1 MAEFRHPQ
9 PWICGHP
16 VPLGL
21 PSRPAFQA
29 MPAIAMVLVV
39 MLLGVLLWL
48 LHRTDQEEER
58 LTLIKDILWVEQNI
72 HFHLTSDEEKLGQLA
87 ADLGRRS
94 LSLDL
99 LENSARA
106 LIANNQEFD
115 RLLLR
120 GVDGRLSVSVPPSL
134 GEPSGSL
141 AGEQAPWWPAF
152 LLARSTG
159 RVAWSVPYL
168 IPGRGVVFEAH
179 VPIYQDHAFVAM
191 LVAVVSVDAMLTH
204 HVPWWVVEKY
214 KIEIIDSGG
223 AVLGAKTGV
232 ELVEPGA
239 SHQVR
244 LEPPGQGLAVVATV
258 YDAEGK
264 LARNVLAA
272 SIFILALLALSSLGL
287 VRRHVRRRLAAEKA
301 LGEEHA
307 FRKAMEDSLT
317 VGMRARDL
325 NGRVTYVNPAFCR
338 MVGWQADELV
348 GIIPPMPYWLTELLD
363 ETMRMHHRVLA
374 GNAPRDGFEIQFRRR
389 SGETFWA
396 LIYEAPLI
404 DANGRHTGWMAS
416 VVDITERKA
425 TEEMAHQQQEKLQRT
440 SRLITMGEM
449 ASTLAHELNQPLSAI
464 ASYATGCLNRLGAES
479 FHSEELRL
487 PLSKLVA
494 QAQRAGQIIRRVHDF
509 VRKSEPQLRACSMPG
524 LLADSLAFMEL
535 DAKKRGVAIVL
546 DAKSDSAI
554 VDGDKVLLEQVI
566 LNLARNGIEAM
577 SQLPAR
583 QRRLEVGLRAEDGQ
597 ALVTIRDFGPG
608 IAPDVLENLFQP
620 FFTTKEEG
628 MGMGLNICRSI
639 IEFHRG
645 RLWFEPH
652 PQGGSVF
659 LFSLPLRNA
668 A

>member
-1 MAEFRHPQ
+1 MPN
-9 PWICGHP
+9 
-16 VPLGL
+16 GL

-29 MPAIAMVLVV
+29 MPSIAMVLVV

-48 LHRTDQEEER
+48 LHRSDQEEER

-72 HFHLTSDEEKLGQLA
+72 HFHLTSDEEKLSQLA
-87 ADLGRRS
+87 GDLGRRS

-106 LIANNQEFD
+106 LIANNPEFE

-120 GVDGRLSVSVPPSL
+120 DVGGQVAVAVPPSL
-134 GEPSGSL
+134 GEPSGVA
-141 AGEQAPWWPAF
+141 AGEAAPWWPAF

-159 RVAWSVPYL
+159 RVAWSPPY
-168 IPGRGVVFEAH
+168 IVPGRGAAFEAH
-179 VPIYQDHAFVAM
+179 VPVYQDHAFVGM
-191 LVAVVSVDAMLTH
+191 VVAVVSVDAVLTH
-204 HVPWWVVEKY
+204 HVPWWVAEKY
-214 KIEIIDSGG
+214 KIEIVDSGG

-232 ELVEPGA
+232 ELAEPGA

-244 LEPPGQGLAVVATV
+244 LEPPGQGLAVVATA
-258 YDAEGK
+258 YAAEGK
-264 LARNVLAA
+264 LVRNVLAA
-272 SIFILALLALSSLGL
+272 SIFILALLALSSLAL
-287 VRRHVRRRLAAEKA
+287 ARRHVRRRLAAEKA

-325 NGRVTYVNPAFCR
+325 DGRVTYVNPAFCR
-338 MVGWQADELV
+338 MVGWQPEELV
-348 GIIPPMPYWLTELLD
+348 GIVPPMPYWVPELLD
-363 ETMRMHHRVLA
+363 ETMRMHHKVLA

-389 SGETFWA
+389 SGEVFWA

-404 DANGRHTGWMAS
+404 DADGQHTGWMAS

-425 TEEMAHQQQEKLQRT
+425 AEELAHQQQEKLQRT

-464 ASYATGCLNRLGAES
+464 ASYATGCLNRLGAAGFS
-479 FHSEELRL
+479 AEELRA

-494 QAQRAGQIIRRVHDF
+494 QALRAGQIIRRVHDF
-509 VRKSEPQLRACSMPG
+509 VRKSEPQLRRCSLQE
-524 LLADSLAFMEL
+524 LLTESVAFIEL
-535 DAKKRGVAIVL
+535 DAKKNGVGIAL
-546 DAKSDSAI
+546 DLPVGELE
-554 VDGDKVLLEQVI
+554 VDGDKVLLEQVVM
-566 LNLARNGIEAM
+566 NLARNGIEAM
-577 SQLPAR
+577 NQMKGGK
-583 QRRLEVGLRAEDGQ
+583 RRLDVTLQEEDGQ
-597 ALVTIRDFGPG
+597 AMVRIRDFGTG
-608 IAPDVLENLFQP
+608 IADEVEASLFQP

-652 PQGGSVF
+652 PQGGSIFV
-659 LFSLPLRNA
+659 FSLPLRNQS
-668 A
+668 

>member
-1 MAEFRHPQ
+1 
-9 PWICGHP
+9 
-16 VPLGL
+16 
-21 PSRPAFQA
+21 

-48 LHRTDQEEER
+48 LHRNDQEEER

-72 HFHLTSDEEKLGQLA
+72 HFHLSTDEEKLGQLA
-87 ADLGRRS
+87 TDLGRHS

-99 LENSARA
+99 LENAART

-115 RLLLR
+115 RFLLR
-120 GVDGRLSVSVPPSL
+120 GGDGRLSVSVPPSQ
-134 GEPSGSL
+134 GEPSGSVV
-141 AGEQAPWWPAF
+141 GEPAPWWPAF

-159 RVAWSVPYL
+159 RVAWSVPYF
-168 IPGRGVVFEAH
+168 IPGRGAVFEAH
-179 VPIYQDHAFVAM
+179 VPVYQDHAFVAM

-204 HVPWWVVEKY
+204 HVPWWVAEKY
-214 KIEIIDSGG
+214 KIEIIDSSGV
-223 AVLGAKTGV
+223 VLGAKTGV
-232 ELVEPGA
+232 ELAEPGA

-258 YDAEGK
+258 YDPEGK

-287 VRRHVRRRLAAEKA
+287 VRRHVRRRLAAEQA

-325 NGRVTYVNPAFCR
+325 DGRVTYVNPAFCR
-338 MVGWQADELV
+338 MVGWNADELV
-348 GIIPPMPYWLTELLD
+348 GIIPPMPYWVPELLD
-363 ETMRMHHRVLA
+363 ETMLMHRQVLA
-374 GNAPRDGFEIQFRRR
+374 GKAPRDGFEIQFRRR

-425 TEEMAHQQQEKLQRT
+425 SEEMAHQQQEKLQRT

-479 FHSEELRL
+479 FTPEELRL

-509 VRKSEPQLRACSMPG
+509 VRKSEPQLRACSVPR
-524 LLADSLAFMEL
+524 LLAESLAFMEL

-546 DAKSDSAI
+546 RSESDSAV

-577 SQLPAR
+577 SHLPAS
-583 QRRLEVGLRAEDGQ
+583 QRRLEVNLHADDGQ
-597 ALVTIRDFGPG
+597 ALVSIRDFGSG

-652 PQGGSVF
+652 PQGGSIF